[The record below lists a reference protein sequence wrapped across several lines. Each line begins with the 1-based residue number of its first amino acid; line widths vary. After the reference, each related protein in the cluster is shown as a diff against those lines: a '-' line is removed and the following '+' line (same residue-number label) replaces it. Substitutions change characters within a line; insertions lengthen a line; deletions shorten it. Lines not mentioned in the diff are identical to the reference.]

1 MRCHSEP
8 TAVRWVFEVV
18 GADMGRAADTD
29 LRVFGGPER
38 QSGLDGAGSNTS
50 HPAAVD
56 AVCTVLLALLYL
68 CHWQYGCKV

>member
-1 MRCHSEP
+1 
-8 TAVRWVFEVV
+8 
-18 GADMGRAADTD
+18 MGRAADTD